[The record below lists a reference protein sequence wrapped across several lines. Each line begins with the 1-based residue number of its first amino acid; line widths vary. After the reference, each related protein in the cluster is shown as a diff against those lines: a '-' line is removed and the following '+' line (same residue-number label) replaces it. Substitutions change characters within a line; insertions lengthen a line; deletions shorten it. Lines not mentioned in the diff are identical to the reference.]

1 MHSSYKHLQ
10 GASVNNA
17 QSLRFE
23 RDIQEKT
30 LSLLLQQGSA
40 PFLYNNGRGPTFL
53 THSHS
58 LKHGHYILLNTHQ
71 FIYIIIFVLCVCVC
85 VFHYFFFIIMGH
97 FAFLHYIVVKGGKR
111 KKGIRIKKCWN
122 ANNIW
127 CSQAVTHPSTNRTQR
142 CLTSLIGREAVYSTW
157 CGRWL

>member
-85 VFHYFFFIIMGH
+85 VFHYFFFYYYGTSCILTLYSGQRR
-97 FAFLHYIVVKGGKR
+97 KT
-111 KKGIRIKKCWN
+111 KKGNKNKKMLEC
-122 ANNIW
+122 
-127 CSQAVTHPSTNRTQR
+127 QQHLVFPGGHPSK
-142 CLTSLIGREAVYSTW
+142 Y
-157 CGRWL
+157 